1 MRQALKISPFN
12 LMEEKIANG
21 LPFPQ
26 PQPGPQAIKDSAE
39 VNVKA
44 NTILKR
50 EYGSGKQPI

>member
-1 MRQALKISPFN
+1 
-12 LMEEKIANG
+12 MEENIANG
-21 LPFPQ
+21 LPFPH
-26 PQPGPQAIKDSAE
+26 PHPGPQASKDSAE